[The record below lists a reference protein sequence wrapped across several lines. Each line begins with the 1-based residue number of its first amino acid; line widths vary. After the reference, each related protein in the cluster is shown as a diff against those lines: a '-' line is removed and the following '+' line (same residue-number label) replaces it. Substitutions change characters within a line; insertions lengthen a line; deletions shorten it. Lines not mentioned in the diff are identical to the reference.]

1 LNFVDEGHFSK
12 RFKTSSERRRAS
24 KMYGLNR
31 PYFKDFM
38 SDPRYQ
44 KLATTLV
51 EHSTKV
57 QPGEAVLIESFD
69 VPEEMTIALMRAV
82 TKAGGKPMVNIRQ
95 SRVQRAL
102 LRDATEEIMLLNAEN
117 ALNQMRQVQ
126 VYIGVRGAWNTAEL
140 SDVPAEKMKLYTRLY
155 QHPVHLEQR
164 VKKTRWCILRFPLP
178 SMAQEAQM
186 STEAFE
192 NFFYDVCT
200 LDYGKMGRACEP
212 LVDLMNDTDRV
223 KIIGPGTD
231 LQFSIKDV
239 GVVPCFGSHNIPDG
253 ECFTAPVR
261 DSVNGTISFNVPTI
275 EHGTTHENVV
285 LQLKDGKV
293 IDATSSQTIKLNE
306 VLDTDDGARYIGE
319 WSLAFNPFI
328 LQPMKDILF
337 DEKIAGSFHFTPGQ
351 AYDEADNGN
360 RSEVHWDMVCI
371 QRPEFGGGE
380 IYFDDVLIR
389 KDGLFVPESLHGLN
403 PENLK

>member
-1 LNFVDEGHFSK
+1 MH
-12 RFKTSSERRRAS
+12 
-24 KMYGLNR
+24 
-31 PYFKDFM
+31 
-38 SDPRYQ
+38 DPRYD
-44 KLATTLV
+44 LLSETLV
-51 EHSTKV
+51 KHSTKV
-57 QPGEAVLIESFD
+57 QPGENVLIETFD
-69 VPEEMTIALMRAV
+69 VPEAMTVALMRAV
-82 TKAGGKPMVNIRQ
+82 VNAGGRPMVNLRQ
-95 SRVQRAL
+95 GQVQRAL
-102 LRDATEEIMLLNAEN
+102 LQNATEETMNLNAAV
-117 ALNQMRQVQ
+117 ALEQMRQVQ

-140 SDVPAEKMKLYTRLY
+140 SDVPGDKMKLYTRLY

-192 NFFYDVCT
+192 KFFYDVCT
-200 LDYGKMGRACEP
+200 LDYGKMQRACEP
-212 LVDLMNDTDRV
+212 LVELMSKTDRV
-223 KIIGPGTD
+223 KIVGPGTD

-239 GVVPCFGSHNIPDG
+239 GVVPCYGSHNIPDG
-253 ECFTAPVR
+253 ECFTAPIR
-261 DSVNGTISFNVPTI
+261 DSVNGQISFNVPTI

-285 LQLKDGKV
+285 LQMKDGKV
-293 IDATSSQTIKLNE
+293 VEATSSQTAKLNE

-319 WSLAFNPFI
+319 WSLAFNPYI
-328 LQPMKDILF
+328 MQPMKDILF

-389 KDGLFVPESLHGLN
+389 KDGLFVLEQLQGLN